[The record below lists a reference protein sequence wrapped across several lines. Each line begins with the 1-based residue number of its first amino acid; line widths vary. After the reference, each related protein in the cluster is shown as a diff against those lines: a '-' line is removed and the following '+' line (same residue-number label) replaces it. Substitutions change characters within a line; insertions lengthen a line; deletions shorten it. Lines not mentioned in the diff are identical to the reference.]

1 MDKSAADT
9 DSIGMPSDFATD
21 YYEVLQI
28 SPNAELDTIHRV
40 YRLLA
45 QRFHP
50 DNQATGD
57 DEKFRSLTE
66 AYAVLGDPEKRARY
80 DVHRPEREQ
89 ERSQILSEAVRAAN
103 DVEAEQLLRL
113 TVLELLYAQRRTD
126 PRGAGVFF
134 GDLENLVGCPRE
146 HIEFALWYLSHKRY
160 IDRSDGSRLS
170 ITADGVDYL
179 EANAPQRRRVPRLV
193 AGRPTAAASR

>member
-1 MDKSAADT
+1 MSEE
-9 DSIGMPSDFATD
+9 SVID

-40 YRLLA
+40 YRLMA

-57 DEKFRSLTE
+57 ADQFRRLTE
-66 AYAVLGDPEKRARY
+66 AYAVLGDPEKRAQY
-80 DVHRPEREQ
+80 DVDRPQRLQ
-89 ERSQILSEAVRAAN
+89 ERSYLLSEAIRAVT

-113 TVLELLYAQRRTD
+113 TVLELLYARRRTE
-126 PRGAGVFF
+126 PRTPGIFF
-134 GDLENLVGCPRE
+134 GDLESLVGQPRE
-146 HIEFALWYLSHKRY
+146 HIEFGLWYLSQKRY
-160 IDRSDGSRLS
+160 IDRTDGSQLI

-179 EANAPQRRRVPRLV
+179 ESNAVLRHRVPRLT
-193 AGRPTAAASR
+193 AGRTPVGAR

>member
-1 MDKSAADT
+1 MSQVL
-9 DSIGMPSDFATD
+9 DSD

-28 SPNAELDTIHRV
+28 SPNAELDTIQRV

-57 DEKFRSLTE
+57 AEKFRQLTD
-66 AYAVLGDPEKRARY
+66 AYTVLGDPEKRARY

-103 DVEAEQLLRL
+103 DVDAEQLLRL
-113 TVLELLYAQRRTD
+113 TILELLYAQRRTE
-126 PRGAGVFF
+126 PATPGVFF

-146 HIEFALWYLSHKRY
+146 HIEFALWYLSQKKY

-179 EANAPQRRRVPRLV
+179 EAKAPERRRVPRLT
-193 AGRPTAAASR
+193 AGRPTASVS

>member
-1 MDKSAADT
+1 MCNYTADT
-9 DSIGMPSDFATD
+9 DLVRMPNNLASD
-21 YYEVLQI
+21 YYEILQI
-28 SPNAELDTIHRV
+28 SPNAELDTIQRV

-57 DEKFRSLTE
+57 AEKFRLLTD
-66 AYAVLGDPEKRARY
+66 AYAILGDPEKRARY
-80 DVHRPEREQ
+80 DVHRPERQ
-89 ERSQILSEAVRAAN
+89 KQRSQILSESVRAAS

-113 TVLELLYAQRRTD
+113 TVLELLYAQRRTE
-126 PRGAGVFF
+126 PSMPGVFF
-134 GDLENLVGCPRE
+134 GDLENLIGCPRE
-146 HIEFALWYLSHKRY
+146 HIEFALWYLSQKRY

-179 EANAPQRRRVPRLV
+179 EANAPQRRRVPQLE
-193 AGRPTAAASR
+193 AGPRAVSLSH

>member
-1 MDKSAADT
+1 MDQ
-9 DSIGMPSDFATD
+9 SID

-28 SPNAELDTIHRV
+28 SPNAELDTIQRV

-57 DEKFRSLTE
+57 AEKFRQLTD
-66 AYAVLGDPEKRARY
+66 AYTVLGDPEKRARY

-103 DVEAEQLLRL
+103 DVDAEQLLRL
-113 TVLELLYAQRRTD
+113 TILELLYAQRRTE
-126 PRGAGVFF
+126 PGTPGVFF

-146 HIEFALWYLSHKRY
+146 HIEFALWYLSQKKF

-179 EANAPQRRRVPRLV
+179 EANAPQRRRVPRL
-193 AGRPTAAASR
+193 AAASQPVSVSH

>member
-1 MDKSAADT
+1 MS
-9 DSIGMPSDFATD
+9 SDLAID

-28 SPNAELDTIHRV
+28 SPNAELDTIQRV

-57 DEKFRSLTE
+57 AEKFRLLTD
-66 AYAVLGDPEKRARY
+66 AYTVLGDPEQRARY

-89 ERSQILSEAVRAAN
+89 ERSQLLSESVRAAN

-134 GDLENLVGCPRE
+134 GDLESLVGCPRE
-146 HIEFALWYLSHKRY
+146 HIEFALWYLSHKKY

-179 EANAPQRRRVPRLV
+179 EANAPQRRRVPRL
-193 AGRPTAAASR
+193 AAASQPVSVSH

>member
-1 MDKSAADT
+1 MSLA
-9 DSIGMPSDFATD
+9 GQPD

-28 SPNAELDTIHRV
+28 SPNAELDTIQRV

-57 DEKFRSLTE
+57 AEKFRLLTD
-66 AYAVLGDPEKRARY
+66 AYTVLGDPEQRARY
-80 DVHRPEREQ
+80 DVHRPQREQ
-89 ERSQILSEAVRAAN
+89 ERSQLLSESVRAAN

-113 TVLELLYAQRRTD
+113 TLLELLYAQRRTD
-126 PRGAGVFF
+126 PRTPGVFF
-134 GDLENLVGCPRE
+134 GDLEGLIGCPRE
-146 HIEFALWYLSHKRY
+146 HMEFALWYLGQKKYVERT
-160 IDRSDGSRLS
+160 DGSRLM

-179 EANAPQRRRVPRLV
+179 EANAPQRRRLPRLT
-193 AGRPTAAASR
+193 AGRPAVVVAQ